1 MKLVEV
7 DFNKI
12 ANKSRI
18 GESKWGRNQ
27 DILKQFANSNKVCAR
42 VDDWE
47 HVSVKNAAIA
57 FNRSA
62 ERLNM
67 PHIHAF
73 FRGNELYLVN
83 MILINK

>member
-12 ANKSRI
+12 ANRSEI
-18 GESKWGRNQ
+18 GKSKWGRNQ
-27 DILKQFANSNKVCAR
+27 DILKQFAESNKVCAR
-42 VDDWE
+42 VDDWK
-47 HVSVKNAAIA
+47 HNSVKNAANA
-57 FNRSA
+57 FNKSA
-62 ERLNM
+62 ERLKM

-83 MILINK
+83 TILIDK